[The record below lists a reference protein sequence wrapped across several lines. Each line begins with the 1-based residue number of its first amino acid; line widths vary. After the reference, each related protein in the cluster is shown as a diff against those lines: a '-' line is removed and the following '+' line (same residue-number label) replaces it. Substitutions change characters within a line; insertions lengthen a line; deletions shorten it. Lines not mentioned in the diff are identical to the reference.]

1 MMFGAKTVLDICT
14 NAMKKVTTQHTPVTP
29 TSAMPTPVIPT
40 PVVHST
46 TASVTPVKQ
55 TQASVELNGMVNG
68 TSKEQHIDPSV
79 HMKEA
84 YKYVKNTRDT
94 LYIRFIMTNG
104 KSIYFKL
111 FENLN
116 NQEINDIKFY
126 LALLSSLGMHY
137 RPDITHD
144 NTRLIVESAD
154 IKYWTTILNHT
165 LNRKE
170 KITLSTEHTGD
181 NYSSSDIQHC
191 YFVCCPSHSSMIH
204 FDINI
209 HYR

>member
-1 MMFGAKTVLDICT
+1 MFGAKTVLDICT
-14 NAMKKVTTQHTPVTP
+14 NAMKKVTTPATHPPSTHQ
-29 TSAMPTPVIPT
+29 PTPPAHTSSQPT
-40 PVVHST
+40 T
-46 TASVTPVKQ
+46 QQIQQTQQTQVKQ
-55 TQASVELNGMVNG
+55 TQVSVEPNGVP
-68 TSKEQHIDPSV
+68 KEEHHVDPSV
-79 HMKEA
+79 YMKEA

-104 KSIYFKL
+104 KSVYFKL
-111 FENLN
+111 FENLT

-137 RPDITHD
+137 RPDLTHD
-144 NTRLIVESAD
+144 NSRLIVESAD

-191 YFVCCPSHSSMIH
+191 YFVCCPSNSSMIH